1 MAHPEQDQHDR
12 LDENIDNT
20 DSGDD
25 EDVALVMARL
35 DEEENQLE
43 EQDDTNE
50 EDDDDTHDDER
61 GHTYHNAKSTLKL
74 NYYSLSLIT
83 AVVHVIYA
91 MRSREQF
98 YLALLYLTSSKLSV
112 SYNA

>member
-1 MAHPEQDQHDR
+1 MAHSEQDQHDR
-12 LDENIDNT
+12 LDENNDNN

-43 EQDDTNE
+43 EQDDTNQ
-50 EDDDDTHDDER
+50 EDDGTHDDEME
-61 GHTYHNAKSTLKL
+61 HTYRSAKSTLKL
-74 NYYSLSLIT
+74 NYYSLSLII